1 MSIPD
6 RILDFYDFV
15 CIQGGFQNPGI
26 TFEQFLRVIAVP
38 KFPGLRPRAAA
49 AASGDTRVGNVC

>member
-15 CIQGGFQNPGI
+15 CSQGGFQNLGI
-26 TFEQFLRVIAVP
+26 AFEHFLGVIAVP
-38 KFPGLRPRAAA
+38 KLPGLRPRAAA
-49 AASGDTRVGNVC
+49 AASGDTRVGNVR